1 MNKAELLE
9 SIKCLSEIVEK
20 SCKDDVLDAG
30 DIVRSVL
37 DETDIDCTYETVR
50 KMVSAITHYSDS
62 TKMSLAK
69 CLKEDGWTDGQCDG
83 AVLNLK
89 AIDTNVPLSIVARDL
104 YDGLDQHQKELLLEL
119 ASNLIPFF
127 LRDEDLHVNELSDI
141 IDDSSLAEWAHDN
154 GWKHPE
160 VDSISDFVEDMGS
173 SEVRDF
179 VVEYIQDNL

>member
-1 MNKAELLE
+1 
-9 SIKCLSEIVEK
+9 
-20 SCKDDVLDAG
+20 
-30 DIVRSVL
+30 
-37 DETDIDCTYETVR
+37 
-50 KMVSAITHYSDS
+50 
-62 TKMSLAK
+62 
-69 CLKEDGWTDGQCDG
+69 
-83 AVLNLK
+83 
-89 AIDTNVPLSIVARDL
+89 
-104 YDGLDQHQKELLLEL
+104 LLLEL